1 MRVTRK
7 GATVSLVL
15 SATAAAAILG
25 ISQQG
30 ISQSVPTDPQPTCPI
45 SPATFAAMFESG
57 TVTLNGTVKPAD
69 STQVL
74 QPNCGFFVWSEQ
86 MFLWLTSPA
95 PTRYGGGGG
104 GRIMFSP
111 SFYTVSPEDSSGRRS
126 FIPNNPRLPF
136 RMMLRATELG
146 PHLLPI
152 VRTRTGQIVEVQRPN
167 PRLPVPP
174 VVRGLNGAQ
183 VRLSSARVVGGQLQF
198 LDVRGR
204 AIQVRKLQLP
214 TLNRVMVRMPES
226 NRLLPM
232 VPVQAVK
239 DAIQARK
246 IILNK
251 IPIFI
256 DSGGNVIDV
265 EPGQADGGVLLSQ
278 NGSLI
283 YYITIVND
291 MFAYHR
297 TMQGPA
303 VIPFVTPITFPLTA
317 ANAATVTAFASSHGR
332 TLTDPEALTIE
343 TKSSWVDASAVPDPS
358 GYVQLKATVPTFDKS
373 NPAHWVPNGQ
383 TTITVAM
390 VGLHVVGSTNG
401 HGEMVWGT
409 FEHTGNAPNA
419 SYQYNSTSG
428 LKTVAQ
434 NTVGTWLFT
443 PSGSSGPFNGQITN
457 FPSWDIPTGAI
468 DGPSGNPVGPTAVLR
483 TLPWGTSGTN
493 ASLNTQVISANAAV
507 IGQLLGGDLRRNYFQ
522 LGSTWTIG
530 GAPPNNNNQVGTNR
544 LSNATLETFV
554 QEDLAHP
561 GSGANCFSCHGTN
574 TVSVSHVYGTLKPL
588 F

>member
-1 MRVTRK
+1 MGMARK
-7 GATVSLVL
+7 
-15 SATAAAAILG
+15 SATASLALSAAVAISVMG
-25 ISQQG
+25 FSQRVVGQA
-30 ISQSVPTDPQPTCPI
+30 VPTDSQPTCPI
-45 SPATFAAMFESG
+45 SPANFAAMFESG
-57 TVTLNGTVKPAD
+57 SVTLNGVVKPAD

-74 QPNCGFFVWSEQ
+74 MPNCGFFVWTEQ

-95 PTRYGGGGG
+95 PARYGGGGG
-104 GRIMFSP
+104 RILFSP
-111 SFYTVSPEDSSGRRS
+111 SFYTVTPEDSSGRRS
-126 FIPNNPRLPF
+126 FIANNPSLPF

-152 VRTRTGQIVEVQRPN
+152 VRARTGQIVEVQRIN
-167 PRLPVPP
+167 PREPVPP
-174 VVRGLNGAQ
+174 VVRGLDGAQ
-183 VRLSSARVVGGQLQF
+183 IRLSSVRVMDGQLQF
-198 LDVRGR
+198 LDVRGKTV
-204 AIQVRKLQLP
+204 QVRKLRLP
-214 TLNRVMVRMPES
+214 VLKRTMVRMPDS
-226 NRLLPM
+226 NRVLPM

-265 EPGQADGGVLLSQ
+265 EPGQADGGVLLTQ

-303 VIPFVTPITFPLTA
+303 VIPPVTAITFPLTA
-317 ANAATVTAFASSHGR
+317 ANAATVTAFASSHGH
-332 TLTDPEALTIE
+332 TITDPNALAIE
-343 TKSSWVDASAVPDPS
+343 TKSSWVDAGAVASPS
-358 GYVQLKATVPTFDKS
+358 DYVQLKATVPTFDKS

-383 TTITVAM
+383 TTISVVM

-409 FEHTGNAPNA
+409 FEHLGNAPSA

-428 LKTVAQ
+428 LKTVPQ

-443 PSGSSGPFNGQITN
+443 PSGSAGPFNGLVTGN
-457 FPSWDIPTGAI
+457 PSWDEPTGAI
-468 DGPSGNPVGPTAVLR
+468 DGVTGNPVAPTAVLR

-507 IGQLLGGDLRRNYFQ
+507 IGQLLAGDLRGNYFQ
-522 LGSTWTIG
+522 LGSTWTAG
-530 GAPPNNNNQVGTNR
+530 GAPPNNSNQVGTNR

-574 TVSVSHVYGTLKPL
+574 TVAVSHVYRQLKPL

>member
-1 MRVTRK
+1 MSVTRIR
-7 GATVSLVL
+7 
-15 SATAAAAILG
+15 ATASLALGAAVAISAMG
-25 ISQQG
+25 FSQRAIGQA
-30 ISQSVPTDPQPTCPI
+30 VPTDPQPSCPI
-45 SPATFAAMFESG
+45 SAATFSGMFESG
-57 TVTLNGTVKPAD
+57 SVTLNGVVKPAD
-69 STQVL
+69 STLVL
-74 QPNCGFFVWSEQ
+74 APNCGFFVWTEQ

-95 PTRYGGGGG
+95 PPRYGGGGG
-104 GRIMFSP
+104 RILFSP
-111 SFYTVSPEDSSGRRS
+111 SFYTVTPADSSGRRT
-126 FIPNNPRLPF
+126 FIANNPGLPF

-152 VRTRTGQIVEVQRPN
+152 VRARTGQIVEVQRVN
-167 PRLPVPP
+167 PRAPVPP
-174 VVRGLNGAQ
+174 VVRGPGGAQ
-183 VRLSSARVVGGQLQF
+183 VRLSSVRVVGGQLQF
-198 LDVRGR
+198 LDVRGK
-204 AIQVRKLQLP
+204 ALQVRKLQLP
-214 TLNRVMVRMPES
+214 VLKRTMVRMPDS
-226 NRLLPM
+226 NRVLPM

-246 IILNK
+246 FILNK

-256 DSGGNVIDV
+256 DGGGNVIDV
-265 EPGQADGGVLLSQ
+265 EPGQADGGVLLAQ

-297 TMQGPA
+297 TMQGSA
-303 VIPFVTPITFPLTA
+303 VIPFNTPITFPLTA
-317 ANAATVTAFASSHGR
+317 ANAATVTSFASMHGH
-332 TLTDPEALTIE
+332 TITDPSALAIE
-343 TKSSWVDASAVPDPS
+343 TKSSWVDAAVVANPAD
-358 GYVQLKATVPTFDKS
+358 YVQLKATVPTFDKS

-383 TTITVAM
+383 TNLNVVM

-401 HGEMVWGT
+401 HGEMVWGS
-409 FEHTGNAPNA
+409 FEHLGNAPNA

-428 LKTVAQ
+428 LKTVTQ

-443 PSGSSGPFNGQITN
+443 PSGSSGPFNGLVTGN
-457 FPSWDIPTGAI
+457 PSWDEPTGAI
-468 DGPSGNPVGPTAVLR
+468 DGAAGGAVAPTAVLR

-507 IGQLLGGDLRRNYFQ
+507 IGQLAAGDIRAKYFQ

-530 GAPPNNNNQVGTNR
+530 GAPPNNANQVGTNR

-574 TVSVSHVYGTLKPL
+574 TVAVSHVYRVLKPL